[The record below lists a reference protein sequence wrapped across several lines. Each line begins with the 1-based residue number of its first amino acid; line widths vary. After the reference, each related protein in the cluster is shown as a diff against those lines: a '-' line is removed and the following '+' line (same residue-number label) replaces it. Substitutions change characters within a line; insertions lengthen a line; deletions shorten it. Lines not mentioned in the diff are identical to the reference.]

1 MSAPP
6 DEPHQPPPGLAARRT
21 LPHWLLEGLL
31 IVISVALGF
40 GVAQVGEYRSNRDL
54 ARRALTSV
62 QAEVESNL
70 ALLEPL
76 VPIHR
81 RWSDALRTADTSNGA
96 QSGLDIL
103 FATRPSL
110 PANSPPFPV
119 LRRSAWDATVS
130 SGALRFIDYG
140 IAEALSEIYRAQEI
154 ATSNVDRLANGAL
167 TTTATF
173 DPANRAAAV
182 RMLWLTI
189 EDITVA
195 EANLLDL
202 YQRHLAAVRAAVAGA
217 S

>member
-1 MSAPP
+1 MTDSPN
-6 DEPHQPPPGLAARRT
+6 EPHQPQLTVRARRA
-21 LPHWLLEGLL
+21 LPHWLLEGLF

-40 GVAQVGEYRSNRDL
+40 GVAQFGEYRSNRDL
-54 ARRALTSV
+54 ARRALTSL
-62 QAEVESNL
+62 QSEVEGNL

-81 RWSDALRTADTSNGA
+81 RWSNALRTADTSNGA

-103 FATRPSL
+103 FATRPPL
-110 PANSPPFPV
+110 PPKSPPFPV

-130 SGALRFIDYG
+130 SGAVRFIDYG

-167 TTTATF
+167 TTPATF
-173 DPANRAAAV
+173 DPANRVSAA
-182 RMLWLTI
+182 RLLWLTI
-189 EDITVA
+189 EDIAVA

-202 YQRHLAAVRAAVAGA
+202 YQRHLPAIRAAVAAA

>member
-1 MSAPP
+1 MTDPP
-6 DEPHQPPPGLAARRT
+6 NEPHQPQLTVGARRA
-21 LPHWLLEGLL
+21 LPHWLLEGLF

-40 GVAQVGEYRSNRDL
+40 GVAQFGEYRSNRDL
-54 ARRALTSV
+54 ARQALTSL
-62 QAEVESNL
+62 QSEMETNL

-81 RWSDALRTADTSNGA
+81 RWSNALRTADTSNAA

-103 FATRPSL
+103 FATRPPL
-110 PANSPPFPV
+110 PAKSPPFPV
-119 LRRSAWDATVS
+119 LRRSAWDAAVS
-130 SGALRFIDYG
+130 SGAVRFIDYS

-167 TTTATF
+167 TTPATF
-173 DPANRAAAV
+173 DPANRASAV
-182 RMLWLTI
+182 RLLWLTI
-189 EDITVA
+189 EDIAVA

-202 YQRHLAAVRAAVAGA
+202 YQRHLPAIRAAVAAA